1 MTGAQP
7 RNGNLTLGAALVVA
21 ALCIAFGANAVAI
34 KICLAEFGSL
44 TLAATRFA
52 SAAVI
57 ITLWALATGKRL
69 RLKQGQL
76 KQLALLSVGFALQIG
91 LFYVGLDKTNASR
104 GTLIA
109 NLQPF
114 LVLVLAHF
122 FVPGDKITVRKAVG
136 ITLGFLGVA
145 ILFIGDEQVSDAVR
159 TGDLIVLGAV
169 VCWGGTAVYIKRIIH
184 DFEPFQIAAYPM
196 YFTAPLLLVAA
207 LIWDR
212 PMLGVLNPTVIGALL
227 YQILVTASFGFVLW
241 NTIQQ
246 KYGVVAL
253 YSYVFLIPISGVTF
267 GGLLLDEPVAT
278 LSMLGALGLIVVGI
292 LVVNLRRRGIEGS
305 APTRSG

>member
-1 MTGAQP
+1 MNEPQP
-7 RNGNLTLGAALVVA
+7 RDGSLTLGAAVVAA

-34 KICLAEFGSL
+34 KICLAEFGAL

-52 SAAVI
+52 LAALI

-69 RLKQGQL
+69 RLKRGQL
-76 KQLALLSVGFALQIG
+76 KQLTLLSAGFALQIG
-91 LFYVGLDKTNASR
+91 LFYVGLSNTTASR

-122 FVPGDKITVRKAVG
+122 FVPGDRITVRKAVG
-136 ITLGFLGVA
+136 ITLGFVGVA
-145 ILFIGDEQVSDAVR
+145 SLFVHDEGISDAVR

-184 DFEPFQIAAYPM
+184 GFEPFQIAAYPM
-196 YFTAPLLLVAA
+196 YFAAPLLLAAA
-207 LIWDR
+207 LIWER
-212 PMLGVLNPTVIGALL
+212 PMIGELNLTVIGALA
-227 YQILVTASFGFVLW
+227 YQVLVTASFGFVLW

-246 KYGVVAL
+246 RYGVVAL
-253 YSYVFLIPISGVTF
+253 YSYVFLIPISGVAL
-267 GGLLLDEPVAT
+267 GGILLDEPVAT
-278 LSMLGALGLIVVGI
+278 FGMLGALALIVVGI
-292 LVVNLRRRGIEGS
+292 LVVNLRRRV
-305 APTRSG
+305 